1 MAKLTNDL
9 EVEWSKKF
17 GLAGGNTQMFDILVD
32 NDGNYLMGGHTT
44 AGDNVKNWDYVALK
58 VSPSGDQI
66 FRKTFGQ
73 PRGFDARY
81 NISNWIFGLSSFKKD
96 FFIILFRYIHDE
108 CYSVQLDPS
117 GNYLLMGGS
126 GDEYSYSE
134 TNPDGWQSDI
144 WVSYL
149 VVLDTEVN
157 TIEITYN
164 LFQFFWKI
172 SL

>member
-1 MAKLTNDL
+1 MVFQVL
-9 EVEWSKKF
+9 KKIS
-17 GLAGGNTQMFDILVD
+17 LHI
-32 NDGNYLMGGHTT
+32 
-44 AGDNVKNWDYVALK
+44 
-58 VSPSGDQI
+58 I
-66 FRKTFGQ
+66 F
-73 PRGFDARY
+73 
-81 NISNWIFGLSSFKKD
+81 
-96 FFIILFRYIHDE
+96 FRYIHDE

-157 TIEITYN
+157 TIEITYI
-164 LFQFFWKI
+164 QFISIFLKKI
-172 SL
+172 SP